1 MPEKPENMKQ
11 SRESSPLADVSH
23 SRIVSGLNRLG
34 LPVSAR
40 SILVGS
46 IVLVC
51 LYLTSFYSYLLFHS
65 LAELFSVVVAGS
77 IFIIAWN
84 SRRFADAGYLLLLG
98 IGYLCVGAIDLLHT
112 LAYTGM
118 GVFPGYGTN
127 LPTQLWI
134 AARYVESATL
144 LCAPLVFGRSLPIRL
159 LIGAYTVIFVAVVG
173 AIFSWDIFPACF
185 IEGEGLTPFKVWS
198 EYAVC
203 VILAC
208 SIVLLVRKR
217 RALHTRVFRLLIAS
231 VGVTIVA
238 ELSFTLYAD
247 PYGYWNLLGHML
259 KIVSFYLIYKAIVVT
274 ALREPYNLL
283 FRSLKQNEEELR
295 KSENRYRLL
304 AENLEETV
312 KKKVAE
318 LQQAERMAA
327 LGQMISV
334 VAHDLRNPLQNI
346 RMGVDELRRQLGGDS
361 EKQEVL
367 NEIRHGVSR
376 LDVIVSEL
384 LEYSRP
390 LHLQYSLWTIDEIV
404 RSAMDS
410 VRHRYHNLGTEI
422 NLEDGNREIL
432 FDADKITRVFVNLLE
447 NAAEAMPDGG
457 KISVSSRFMDSNGLS
472 FLKVEVSDT
481 GCGMDAETLA
491 RVHEPFFTTKVQGT
505 GLGIPICRKIIEAH
519 GGSLQVQS
527 RVNEGTT
534 VEIILPAGSMRS
546 ASTENQPV

>member
-1 MPEKPENMKQ
+1 MPEKPQNMAQ
-11 SRESSPLADVSH
+11 SRKPFPPADVSH
-23 SRIVSGLNRLG
+23 SRIVSGLNRFG

-40 SILVGS
+40 SVLVGS
-46 IVLVC
+46 TVLIC

-118 GVFPGYGTN
+118 GVFPGYGSN

-134 AARYVESATL
+134 AARYVESVTL
-144 LCAPLVFGRSLPIRL
+144 LCAPLVFGRSLPIRF
-159 LIGAYTVIFVAVVG
+159 LIGVYTVIFAAVVG
-173 AIFSWDIFPACF
+173 SIFSWDIFPACF
-185 IEGEGLTPFKVWS
+185 IDGEGLTPFKVWS

-203 VILAC
+203 IILGC

-217 RALHTRVFRLLIAS
+217 RALHTRVFRLLLAS

-247 PYGYWNLLGHML
+247 PFGHWNLLGHML

-346 RMGVDELRRQLGGDS
+346 RMGVDELRRQLGEDS

-367 NEIRHGVSR
+367 DEIRHGVSR

-390 LHLQYSLWTIDEIV
+390 LHLQYSLWAIDEIV

-410 VRHRYHNLGTEI
+410 VRHRFHNLGTEI
-422 NLEDGNREIL
+422 NLEDGDREIL
-432 FDADKITRVFVNLLE
+432 FDADKLTRVFVNLLE
-447 NAAEAMPDGG
+447 NAAESMPDGG

-546 ASTENQPV
+546 ASTENQLV